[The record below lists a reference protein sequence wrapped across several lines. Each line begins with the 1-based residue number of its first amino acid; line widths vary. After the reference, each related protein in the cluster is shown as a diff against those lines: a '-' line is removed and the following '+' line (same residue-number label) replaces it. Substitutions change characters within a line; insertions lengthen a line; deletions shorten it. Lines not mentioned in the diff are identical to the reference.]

1 MMMYK
6 RILLVIT
13 FLIPFMVHGIYAQQ
27 LQKTVPD
34 ISALKREV
42 DPFIQLSLEQVKALV
57 PTASGI
63 YFIGCPNC
71 NGGAQ
76 EMNVLSWKPEFG
88 NKLKCN
94 YCNMVF
100 PNEQYPEN
108 HEKVIIAPS
117 GAKQV
122 YRYHQNAQGNQYFY
136 EANSWFERWK
146 WIQQNGERLAKI
158 YSLTKD
164 NAYGDRAA
172 VIAGRFAQLFPDY
185 AVRYDYPSAAKK
197 FFPADQKWPYEGLVP
212 YRGAKWNWWAYGD
225 IPIQMANVYEFLKNG
240 YDWKRMDTYIGTE
253 TDKRI
258 VKDLLIL
265 GYEFTAANP
274 ELYTNMSPGMYRDM
288 VRLGRIIN
296 KPEMVHDGVNRFI
309 EFLKLGFFADG
320 WWKEG
325 TASYHDQTIG
335 GLKSVA
341 SAAHGYSDPPEYVT
355 NRFDN
360 LDLTNKMPFYTKAL
374 QVSQEAILP
383 NGRKIPI
390 NDTWATRNVN
400 AKNTDNSV
408 SHLWSSLGNAALG
421 NGKGTEQIVVNLNWS
436 GNYGHS
442 HYDNASLILF
452 AKGEELLSDIGYTH
466 SKYRGWTLHTASHN
480 TVVIDQKAQDAGS
493 IKNPVTGHLKFY
505 DDKNENV
512 KVIDVD
518 ASPAYAVAGTYR
530 RRLIMVHA
538 AEGRDYVIDRFDVE
552 GGNTHDWFLHGMCE
566 QEGKMETSI
575 SIETKVKTLVPD
587 WGGINIPKNQYDSD
601 IEGKRIHAYSY
612 LKNIKSGKTSKPWTA
627 TWRYEKSGLRTHN
640 FLPAGS
646 EIFTFS
652 SPSVRLAGENDNKLD
667 DFMRLGLMQR
677 HTGGKSSFVTVHEP
691 FNEKPWIESVKF
703 DGDSYRVKY
712 ALNGLMFEDRI
723 SIKGNQVEVVSGS
736 GWTYQSGNELS
747 GNLLGI
753 INEGNKWTLELD
765 RLVPMVNYIRIDL
778 PNGSTRYYQVA
789 KSLGKTLE
797 LVDDPGFIIEK
808 DGKLKFL
815 TFPHDEYTGQ
825 LKFTVFIQKP

>member
-1 MMMYK
+1 MMYK
-6 RILLVIT
+6 RILLLIT
-13 FLIPFMVHGIYAQQ
+13 FLMSFMAHGIYAQQ
-27 LQKTVPD
+27 MQKTVAD

-42 DPFIQLSLEQVKALV
+42 DPFIQMSLEEVKALV

-136 EANSWFERWK
+136 EAHSWFERWK

-185 AVRYDYPSAAKK
+185 AIRYDYPSAAKK

-225 IPIQMANVYEFLKNG
+225 IPIQMANVYEFLKNE
-240 YDWKRMDTYIGTE
+240 YDWKRMDAFIGTE

-265 GYEFTAANP
+265 GYEFTATNP

-288 VRLGRIIN
+288 VRLGRILN
-296 KPEMVHDGVNRFI
+296 KPDMVHDGVNRFS

-335 GLKSVA
+335 GLKNVA

-421 NGKGTEQIVVNLNWS
+421 NGKGNEQIVLNLNWS

-512 KVIDVD
+512 KVIDVE
-518 ASPAYAVAGTYR
+518 ASPAYAVASTYR

-566 QEGKMETSI
+566 EEGKMETSI
-575 SIETKVKTLVPD
+575 SIETKVKTLVPN
-587 WGGINIPKNQYDSD
+587 WGGIDIPKNQYDSD

-612 LKNIKSGKTSKPWTA
+612 LKNIKTGKTSKPWTA

-640 FLPAGS
+640 FAPEGS

-652 SPSVRLAGENDNKLD
+652 SPSIRLAGENDNKLD

-677 HTGGKSSFVTVHEP
+677 HTGGKSSFMTVHEP
-691 FNEKPWIESVKF
+691 FNDKPWIESVKS
-703 DGDSYRVKY
+703 DGNTYRVKY
-712 ALNGLMFEDRI
+712 ALNGLMIEDRI
-723 SIKGNQVEVVSGS
+723 TIKGNDIQVISGS
-736 GWTYQSGNELS
+736 GWAYQSGNELS
-747 GNLLGI
+747 GKLLGI
-753 INEGNKWTLELD
+753 INEGKKWTLELD
-765 RLVPMVNYIRIDL
+765 RVVPKVNYIRIDL

-789 KSLGKTLE
+789 KSLGKTLV
-797 LVDDPGFIIEK
+797 LDDDPGFIIEN

-815 TFPHDEYTGQ
+815 TFPHDDYTGQ

>member
-1 MMMYK
+1 MYK

-13 FLIPFMVHGIYAQQ
+13 FLISCMVHGIYAQQ
-27 LQKTVPD
+27 MQKTVPD
-34 ISALKREV
+34 ILALKREV
-42 DPFIQLSLEQVKALV
+42 EPFIQMSVKEVKALV

-76 EMNVLSWKPEFG
+76 EMNVLNWKPEFG

-94 YCNMVF
+94 FCNMIF
-100 PNEQYPEN
+100 PNEQFPEN

-117 GAKQV
+117 GVKQV
-122 YRYHQNAQGNQYFY
+122 YRYHQNTQGNQYFY
-136 EANSWFERWK
+136 EAHSWFERWK

-158 YSLTKD
+158 YSLTKE

-185 AVRYDYPSAAKK
+185 AIRYDYPSAAKK

-225 IPIQMANVYEFLKNG
+225 IPIQMANVYEFLKNE
-240 YDWKRMDTYIGTE
+240 YDWKRMDAFIGTE

-258 VKDLLIL
+258 IKDLLIL

-288 VRLGRIIN
+288 VRLGRILN
-296 KPEMVHDGVNRFI
+296 KPDMVHDGVNRFS

-360 LDLTNKMPFYTKAL
+360 LDLTNKMSFYTKAL
-374 QVSQEAILP
+374 LVSQEAILP

-400 AKNTDNSV
+400 AKNTDKTV

-421 NGKGTEQIVVNLNWS
+421 NGKGNEQIVLNLNWS

-518 ASPAYAVAGTYR
+518 ASPAYAVASTYR

-566 QEGKMETSI
+566 EEGKMETNI
-575 SIETKVKTLVPD
+575 SIETKVKTLVPN
-587 WGGINIPKNQYDSD
+587 WGGIDIPKNQYDSD

-640 FLPAGS
+640 FPPEGS

-667 DFMRLGLMQR
+667 DFMRMGLMQR

-691 FNEKPWIESVKF
+691 FNEKPWLESVVLE
-703 DGDSYRVKY
+703 GDSYRVKY
-712 ALNGLMFEDRI
+712 ALNGLMIEDRI
-723 SIKGNQVEVVSGS
+723 TIKGNDIEVISGS
-736 GWTYQSGNELS
+736 GWSYQSGNELS
-747 GNLLGI
+747 GKLLGI
-753 INEGNKWTLELD
+753 NNQGNKWTLELD
-765 RLVPMVNYIRIDL
+765 RVVPRVNYIRIDL
-778 PNGSTRYYQVA
+778 PNASTRYYHVA
-789 KSLGKTLE
+789 KSIGKTLE
-797 LVDDPGFIIEK
+797 LDDDPGFIIEK

-825 LKFTVFIQKP
+825 LKFSVFVQKP